1 MFTTKIIL
9 IASAISI
16 AAVGGWGGWQY
27 IQRNSAE
34 KDKVQAVAAR
44 DQALQNLAV
53 AIDANKS
60 NQATIDQLQIEKISI
75 EQALANLEANRKRDA
90 KIIGSLSAAIKDQ
103 SKDPANQVTLSPV
116 LKAVIAQI
124 QAERD
129 KRQGVKK

>member
-16 AAVGGWGGWQY
+16 AAIGGWQF

-34 KDKVQAVAAR
+34 KDKIEAVTAR

-53 AIDANKS
+53 ALDANKS
-60 NQATIDQLQIEKISI
+60 NQETIDQLQIEKISI
-75 EQALANLEANRKRDA
+75 QETLANLERNRQRDA
-90 KIIGSLSAAIKDQ
+90 KIISSLSAAIKDQ
-103 SKDPANQVTLSPV
+103 SKDPANQVQLSPV

-124 QAERD
+124 QAERT
-129 KRQGVKK
+129 KRQGEKK